1 MWQRGLSVSMRPGDW
16 ERLIQSLAGHDAV
29 VRRRKWA
36 PPDRA
41 RTVLVPLIRVFAADM
56 RPDGMLGVTA
66 DLRGPNVQGKLSHE
80 QTYPGNR
87 HRVRKIVEWWAW
99 DPWLRMRAELRDGS
113 VLELTVVDKIRY
125 RRVHKTS
132 QSGKHKTKTKTKTVQ
147 RVSVSRKLP
156 EGAVTQCPATPPPRW
171 VTVKVRGGAAPGGA
185 GGRPPS
191 DNTARG
197 GRRTLIRASAKLM
210 GAADERA
217 LPEQILHV
225 TTELFR
231 WTPPGGATRRTG

>member
-1 MWQRGLSVSMRPGDW
+1 MV
-16 ERLIQSLAGHDAV
+16 QSLAGHDAV

-66 DLRGPNVQGKLSHE
+66 DLRGPNVQGKVTP
-80 QTYPGNR
+80 QQKFPGPNR
-87 HRVRKIVEWWAW
+87 WVRSITEWWSF
-99 DPWLRMRAELRDGS
+99 DPWLRLRAELRDGS
-113 VLELTVVDKIRY
+113 VLELAVADRVRHRKI
-125 RRVHKTS
+125 HKVNAR
-132 QSGKHKTKTKTKTVQ
+132 GKHKVKTKTKTVQ
-147 RVSVSRKLP
+147 RVTVSRKLP
-156 EGAVTQCPATPPPRW
+156 EGAVTQRPATPPPQW
-171 VTVKVRGGAAPGGA
+171 VTVK
-185 GGRPPS
+185 
-191 DNTARG
+191 ARG

-210 GAADERA
+210 GTTDERA